1 MFFWLPQRFLP
12 LLSCFHPLSFAAF
25 ISWSFIFPKWLKD
38 AWCQILIPQAKCKKW
53 NMSKPQSTMFFDIDT
68 FMGQCKHVGWNL
80 QGFLHESSWNYACMK
95 NWENDALVYHCHSH
109 QGLHSFIASSQPV
122 TTQHMLCHDGSW
134 FSLFRLRSSSK
145 TIMMLQCFQHWH
157 QLRQLW
163 ILFELSSISHS
174 NGMLLSQKTCHSWNC
189 IFLPYYLM
197 VGISTGVATPCFLGS
212 HDCTKPW
219 DTTQCLSLRYKGGCV
234 VMGWMQMC
242 RGTMIL

>member
-1 MFFWLPQRFLP
+1 MNLYETM
-12 LLSCFHPLSFAAF
+12 H
-25 ISWSFIFPKWLKD
+25 
-38 AWCQILIPQAKCKKW
+38 AWRIEK
-53 NMSKPQSTMFFDIDT
+53 T
-68 FMGQCKHVGWNL
+68 
-80 QGFLHESSWNYACMK
+80 
-95 NWENDALVYHCHSH
+95 DALVYHSHSH

-145 TIMMLQCFQHWH
+145 TIMMLQGFQHWH

-163 ILFELSSISHS
+163 IVFEFLCISHS
-174 NGMLLSQKTCHSWNC
+174 NGMLLSQKKTCHHSWNC

-197 VGISTGVATPCFLGS
+197 VRISPRVTTSCFLGS

>member
-134 FSLFRLRSSSK
+134 FSLEVLPKLSWCCKVFSIDINFGSFGFCLNFHPFP
-145 TIMMLQCFQHWH
+145 TAMACF
-157 QLRQLW
+157 
-163 ILFELSSISHS
+163 SHK
-174 NGMLLSQKTCHSWNC
+174 KTCHSWNC

-212 HDCTKPW
+212 RDCTKPW

-234 VMGWMQMC
+234 GMGWMQMC